1 MKLNKLVEKGYFP
14 EELPPPFNTKGYAA
28 IISML
33 LPDMD
38 TFDPVTKTP
47 AKKKSGT
54 LTKYSPYSIP
64 KSKSYRRSLAI
75 VHPLS
80 FLRLAQTVCD
90 GWTDI
95 TALTAKSKL
104 SLSPLKEAATYRAIE
119 QPSFDKITKERILR
133 ATGRR
138 YALKVDIQRFYG
150 SIYTHSIPWTLH
162 TKIAGKAKRARYELT
177 GNALDEDVR
186 KMQDG
191 QTMGIPIGPDT
202 SRILSEII
210 CSYIDRHLQDKI
222 ADLKGI
228 RVVDDYTL
236 YFKSLSDLETARA
249 VLFKLLKDVEL
260 DLNQAKEKIIELPEQ
275 IETEWYNVL
284 REYQF
289 REDKELQHKDIIAY
303 FDKLFFYA
311 TKFPDDAILSYGLS
325 KISATIFK
333 EINWPILE
341 ALLLQAIVKDSKC
354 LPYVVKLIISHN
366 DEEYDL
372 DFGLIGEAFHE
383 FIIYHQDLDNHY
395 EVSWSL
401 WLFKT
406 LEIDLLENGA
416 KIISASQN
424 AAIILTALDMKAA
437 GLIPKGLD
445 TTGWESLL
453 VAENLYNEFW
463 LVAYEVAKK
472 KWLPVKK
479 PYLHTDPFFKILK
492 DEDVEFYDM
501 SLSIDTS
508 SVKITSSEMSLVSIK
523 SSAKKSKG
531 LDEDALD
538 KLMAEIEDRDTIDP
552 DYDLGDDDIPF

>member
-1 MKLNKLVEKGYFP
+1 MKLYKLVEKGYFP
-14 EELPPPFNTKGYAA
+14 EELPPPFNTKEYAA

-33 LPDMD
+33 IPQMD
-38 TFDPVTKTP
+38 SFDPVTKTP

-54 LTKYSPYSIP
+54 LTKYNVFSIP
-64 KSKSYRRSLAI
+64 KSKSYRRSLGI

-80 FLRLAQTVCD
+80 FLRLCQTVTD
-90 GWTDI
+90 SWTDI
-95 TALTAKSKL
+95 TALTTKSKL
-104 SLSPLKEAATYRAIE
+104 SLSPLKEAATDRAVE
-119 QPSFDKITKERILR
+119 PPSFDKITKERILR

-150 SIYTHSIPWTLH
+150 SIYTHSIPWALH
-162 TKIAGKAKRARYELT
+162 TKSTSKAKRARYELT

-210 CSYIDRHLQDKI
+210 CSYIDQHLQDNIK
-222 ADLKGI
+222 DLRGI

-236 YFKSLSDLETARA
+236 YFKSLSDLETARSF
-249 VLFKLLKDVEL
+249 LFKLLRDVEL

-275 IETEWYNVL
+275 IETEWYNML

-289 REDKELQHKDIIAY
+289 REDKELQHKDIVGY

-311 TKFPDDAILSYGLS
+311 TRFPDDAILSYGLS

-341 ALLLQAIVKDSKC
+341 ALLLQAILKDSKC
-354 LPYVVKLIISHN
+354 LPHAVKLIISHN

-372 DFGLIGEAFHE
+372 NFDLIGEAFNE

-395 EVSWSL
+395 EVAWSL
-401 WLFKT
+401 WLVKT
-406 LEIDLLENGA
+406 LEIDLLEKA
-416 KIISASQN
+416 AEIVSSSRN
-424 AAIILTALDMKAA
+424 AAVILTALDMKVA

-445 TTGWESLL
+445 TTGWENLL
-453 VAENLYNEFW
+453 VAENLYTEHW

-472 KWLPVKK
+472 KWLPVKE
-479 PYLHTDPFFKILK
+479 PYLGKDPFFKILK
-492 DEDVEFYDM
+492 DQDVEFYNTA
-501 SLSIDTS
+501 LSIDTS

-523 SSAKKSKG
+523 YSAKKFKSI
-531 LDEDALD
+531 DEDALD
-538 KLMAEIEDRDTIDP
+538 KFGAETGP
-552 DYDLGDDDIPF
+552 SYDLSDDDLPF